1 MATGA
6 PSILGSSMEALQA
19 GARRREA
26 EYVSKKRARM
36 ADAPQGSAVGEQN
49 LHPYSRLRLGT

>member
-1 MATGA
+1 MVTGA
-6 PSILGSSMEALQA
+6 PSVLGSSMEALQA

-36 ADAPQGSAVGEQN
+36 ADTPQGSAVGAYTLPLSFPHMQ
-49 LHPYSRLRLGT
+49 